1 MLPMTHFTHSPL
13 GPLFQPTGAV
23 SGRRSLSQVETSLFA
38 PPAEEDQPEQELT
51 QQFINPEPASV
62 DETAIEDEILEAYT
76 LRSPSCDS
84 SEVQQAFEEVQ
95 QAFQNPQQLEQ
106 TIGSLL
112 VQERGFSTLACISSN
127 IIGEGQE
134 QIQEFFNALNQAFQQ
149 IQHSNEPLSPAQS
162 EHIAALVAEAWGL
175 GWLDQVVRGTN
186 IENSATAFVFS
197 LTNAFGGKVA
207 QETLKQAVDLEAR
220 FGCAPPLTELFNNVG
235 NVWQQLQPMEEQQG
249 EEQQGQ
255 EEEQFIGVQGVDI
268 DPATG
273 IQNNVRWIQN
283 HRQVHACLLAAYPES
298 DQFFQQYG
306 FGEEE
311 IGQEEEGGILGIGA

>member
-1 MLPMTHFTHSPL
+1 M
-13 GPLFQPTGAV
+13 
-23 SGRRSLSQVETSLFA
+23 
-38 PPAEEDQPEQELT
+38 
-51 QQFINPEPASV
+51 
-62 DETAIEDEILEAYT
+62 DETAIEDEILETYT

-84 SEVQQAFEEVQ
+84 SQVQQAFEEVQ
-95 QAFQNPQQLEQ
+95 QALQNPQQLEQ

-134 QIQEFFNALNQAFQQ
+134 QIQEFFNAVNQAFQQ
-149 IQHSNEPLSPAQS
+149 VQHSNEPLSPAQS

-175 GWLDQVVRGTN
+175 GWLDQFVRGTN
-186 IENSATAFVFS
+186 IENSATAFVWS

-207 QETLKQAVDLEAR
+207 QETLKQAVGLEAR
-220 FGCAPPLTELFNNVG
+220 FGCAPPLAELLNNVG

-249 EEQQGQ
+249 EEEG
-255 EEEQFIGVQGVDI
+255 EQFIGVQGVDI

-273 IQNNVRWIQN
+273 IQNNVRWIEN

-306 FGEEE
+306 FEGEE
-311 IGQEEEGGILGIGA
+311 IGQEEGGGILGDTGIGA